1 MSSSD
6 KPARLTYLWECL
18 RSQADHNPGAIAVVC
33 QGQALSYGELHRQ
46 SNQLGWYLRRIGIGA
61 ETRVGVCLPRSPEL
75 MIVILGIWKAG
86 GVYIPLDPAYP
97 EERRAFM
104 VEDAQL
110 AALLTESQMQD
121 DLAGNCGHA
130 VYLDQ
135 EWDVITQ
142 ETTENHPV
150 RTFPES
156 LAYVMYTSGS
166 TGKPKGA
173 MIEHRGM
180 MNHLWA
186 KVEDLGLSNSDI
198 VAQNAPSSFDV
209 SIWQMM
215 AALLAGGQVQIID
228 EEIARDAE
236 TLLAGVQRLG
246 ITVLQT
252 VPTLLG
258 IMIDQQEQAGE
269 QRLPLQKLRWM
280 ISNAEALPGAMCNQW
295 ARLYPQVPLLNAYG
309 PTECSDDIAHYVV
322 EQAHCAQWMYAPLG
336 SPLRNMKSYVL
347 DGRMRQVPIGMTGE
361 MYIGGVGVGRGY
373 LNRPGLTAERFVPD
387 PFSPEPGAR
396 LYRTGDSVRRLAG
409 GQADFVGRLDNQVK
423 LRGLR
428 IELTEIEAV
437 LNQHESVLRSVV
449 IVREDEPG
457 DQRLVAYVVG
467 KHQVAVDTDE
477 LRSSLKGR
485 LPEYMVP
492 GAIVVLERMPLTVNE
507 KIDRTALPRPER
519 SIAEASSYV
528 QPRHKLDEKVA
539 AIWADALKVPR
550 IGIHDN
556 FFELGGHSLLATR
569 IISRMRS
576 ELETDLTLRMLFE
589 NPTVA
594 AMSDAIEELQHLP
607 RQLGAQPG
615 ARIERS
621 TRPVED
627 EIAAQLDQLSEEEI
641 DQLMNKM

>member
-1 MSSSD
+1 MSSSN
-6 KPARLTYLWECL
+6 KPGHLPYLWEYL
-18 RSQADHNPGAIAVVC
+18 QSQADHNPEAIAVVC
-33 QGQALSYGELHRQ
+33 QGQALSYGEIHRQ
-46 SNQLGWYLRRIGIGA
+46 SNQLGWYLRKIGIDA
-61 ETRVGVCLPRSPEL
+61 ETRVGVCLPRSPAL
-75 MIVILGIWKAG
+75 MIAILSIWKAG

-97 EERRAFM
+97 EERLAFM

-110 AALLTESQMQD
+110 AALLTDSQMLD
-121 DLAGNCGHA
+121 GLAANWGRTVC
-130 VYLDQ
+130 LDR
-135 EWDVITQ
+135 EWGAIRQ
-142 ETTENHPV
+142 ETTENPPV

-215 AALLAGGQVQIID
+215 AALLAGAQVQIID

-236 TLLAGVQRLG
+236 TLLASVQRLG

-269 QRLPLQKLRWM
+269 QRLSLQKLRWM
-280 ISNAEALPGAMCNQW
+280 ISNAEALPRSMCDQW

-322 EQAHCAQWMYAPLG
+322 EQVSDAQWTYAALG

-347 DGRMRQVPIGMTGE
+347 DGWMRQVPIGMTGE

-373 LNRPGLTAERFVPD
+373 LNRPDLTAERFVPN
-387 PFSPEPGAR
+387 PFSQEPGAR

-409 GQADFVGRLDNQVK
+409 GKADFVGRLDNQVK

-437 LNQHESVLRSVV
+437 LNQHESVLRSVA

-467 KHQVAVDTDE
+467 KHQVAIDTDE

-507 KIDRTALPRPER
+507 KIDRTALPKPER
-519 SIAEASSYV
+519 AIAEASCYV

-556 FFELGGHSLLATR
+556 FFVLGGHSLLATR
-569 IISRMRS
+569 IVSRMRN
-576 ELETDLTLRMLFE
+576 ELEIDLTLRMLFE
-589 NPTVA
+589 KPTVA
-594 AMSDAIEELQHLP
+594 AMSDAIEQLKHLP
-607 RQLGAQPG
+607 GKPGAQPG

-621 TRPVED
+621 TQPVED
-627 EIAAQLDQLSEEEI
+627 EIVTQLDQLSEEEI
-641 DQLMNKM
+641 DQLINKM

>member
-121 DLAGNCGHA
+121 DLAGNRGHA

-215 AALLAGGQVQIID
+215 AVLLAGGQVQIID

-236 TLLAGVQRLG
+236 KLLAGVQRLG

-280 ISNAEALPGAMCNQW
+280 ISNAEALPGTMCNQW
-295 ARLYPQVPLLNAYG
+295 ATLYPQVPLLNAYG

-373 LNRPGLTAERFVPD
+373 LNRPALTAERFVPD

-467 KHQVAVDTDE
+467 KHQVAVDVNE

-607 RQLGAQPG
+607 RHLGAQPG

-621 TRPVED
+621 IRPVED

>member
-1 MSSSD
+1 MISSN
-6 KPARLTYLWECL
+6 KPAHLTYLWEFL
-18 RSQADHNPGAIAVVC
+18 QSQAEHNPRAIAVVC

-46 SNQLGWYLRRIGIGA
+46 SNQLGWYLRRIGIDA

-75 MIVILGIWKAG
+75 MIAILGIWKAG
-86 GVYIPLDPAYP
+86 GIYIPLDPAYP
-97 EERRAFM
+97 EERLAFM

-110 AALLTESQMQD
+110 AALLTESQMD
-121 DLAGNCGHA
+121 DLAGNRGRTVC
-130 VYLDQ
+130 LDR
-135 EWDVITQ
+135 EWGVITQ

-186 KVEDLGLSNSDI
+186 KVEDLGLSDSDI

-215 AALLAGGQVQIID
+215 AVLLAGGQVQIID

-280 ISNAEALPGAMCNQW
+280 ISNAEALPGTMCNQW
-295 ARLYPQVPLLNAYG
+295 AKLYPQVPLLNAYG

-322 EQAHCAQWMYAPLG
+322 EQVPHAQWMYAPLG

-467 KHQVAVDTDE
+467 KHQAAVDTNE

-507 KIDRTALPRPER
+507 KIDRTALPKPER
-519 SIAEASSYV
+519 SIAEVSSYV
-528 QPRHKLDEKVA
+528 QPRHQLDEKVA
-539 AIWADALKVPR
+539 AIWAAALKVPR

-556 FFELGGHSLLATR
+556 FFELGGHSLMATR

-576 ELETDLTLRMLFE
+576 ELDTDLTLRMLFE
-589 NPTVA
+589 KPTVA
-594 AMSDAIEELQHLP
+594 AMSDAIEGLKHLP

-621 TRPVED
+621 THPVED